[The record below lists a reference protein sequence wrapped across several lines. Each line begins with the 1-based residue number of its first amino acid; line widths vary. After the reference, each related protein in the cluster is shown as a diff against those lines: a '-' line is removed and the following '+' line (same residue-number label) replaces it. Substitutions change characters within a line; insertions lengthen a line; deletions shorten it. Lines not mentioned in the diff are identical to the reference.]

1 MLSERIST
9 WRPIRSGRKNWQAQQ
24 TASISKKLMWKPLS
38 TFEPMAKGRFA
49 FAQRPPT
56 CVGGVCRD
64 NFPGVDQ
71 PHVHAL
77 LHPPW
82 VLPGGQGCYTGLI
95 HPDMQASVTPCV
107 VWNLWFQPALKGAH
121 AEQAQL

>member
-1 MLSERIST
+1 
-9 WRPIRSGRKNWQAQQ
+9 
-24 TASISKKLMWKPLS
+24 
-38 TFEPMAKGRFA
+38 MAEGRFA

-71 PHVHAL
+71 PHGHAL

-82 VLPGGQGCYTGLI
+82 VLPGGQGCHTGLI
-95 HPDMQASVTPCV
+95 HPNASVRDAMRCV
-107 VWNLWFQPALKGAH
+107 EPVVSTSVEGGTCGAGD
-121 AEQAQL
+121 AAAIRPSIL

>member
-1 MLSERIST
+1 MEAALRL
-9 WRPIRSGRKNWQAQQ
+9 R
-24 TASISKKLMWKPLS
+24 
-38 TFEPMAKGRFA
+38 PMAEGRFA
-49 FAQRPPT
+49 FAQCPPT

-71 PHVHAL
+71 PHGHAL

-107 VWNLWFQPALKGAH
+107 EGMVVSTSVEGGACGAGPAVTLAM
-121 AEQAQL
+121 LRP